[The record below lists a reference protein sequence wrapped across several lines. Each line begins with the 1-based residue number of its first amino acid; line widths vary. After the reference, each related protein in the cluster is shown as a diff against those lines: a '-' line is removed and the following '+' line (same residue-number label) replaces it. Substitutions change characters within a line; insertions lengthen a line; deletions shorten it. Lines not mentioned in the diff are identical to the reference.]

1 MNYKNLLQ
9 YVRLVFVILCFI
21 SGGGMLPPRI
31 AGSL

>member
-21 SGGGMLPPRI
+21 SGGGVCFRPE
-31 AGSL
+31 